1 MNYHHLTIEER
12 SCIRKYYVDGLS
24 YREIARLIGRNV
36 STVSRE
42 IRRNCSHMYD
52 IPTYYPHTAQ
62 KKYLLRRSYCHR
74 GMFHSQEVLDYIEEK
89 LRATWSPEQIA
100 CTPCELKLPSWRT
113 IYRWIY
119 EKYLVNG
126 NLKVL
131 RHKGKSHGVKETRGK
146 YSKGKS
152 IRKRD
157 KSVYSR
163 EEAGHWEADTVVSGQ
178 GKSKACFATLA
189 ERKTR
194 FYIAMKMS
202 DRRAETMENA
212 IVAAL
217 SAFPPQ
223 LVKTITCDRGTEF
236 ANWRRIEERYN
247 AFVAQGCAPEE
258 AERRTV
264 ESMGDPVLAG
274 GALDRVHRPRPAWG
288 PFFMVAALLLAG
300 ALLRFFWSVPVSA
313 QGVYL
318 WREGAYQSLAA
329 ALAGIAV
336 LAAVYFC
343 MDVSLLARWTKA
355 LYIGLAAVSAYGFLA
370 GYTLMN
376 GRRLWTVWGVSYDAT
391 HFSMI
396 FIPIYAAV
404 VYRQRG
410 RGWAG
415 LLVSGFAIVPGL
427 WLCIMVPH
435 LAAACVLG
443 LAGLAVCL
451 VCCAGDW
458 YGLGGKKSF
467 AVVLGVTAGSLV
479 VTFLLVLLLMPGLA
493 GSLQRHLEVL
503 LAPDA
508 NAAGAGYWMNA
519 LRRMWDG
526 MRWLG
531 PGDGSLPLGE
541 KAALGTVGEFAGKA
555 VRELRADY
563 LLAYAGW
570 RYGIACAAALAAAV
584 AGALAWLWRTAL
596 RTRSGIGRLCA
607 VGCCALLTMHG
618 VLNLLSCLGWSSA
631 RGMLPFLDGGWT
643 GVMQA
648 GLAGLLL
655 SAFRL
660 DDVLREPQGTCAPKA
675 PARLVPAGRF
685 AYSDGT
691 LHIRLR

>member
-1 MNYHHLTIEER
+1 
-12 SCIRKYYVDGLS
+12 
-24 YREIARLIGRNV
+24 
-36 STVSRE
+36 
-42 IRRNCSHMYD
+42 
-52 IPTYYPHTAQ
+52 
-62 KKYLLRRSYCHR
+62 
-74 GMFHSQEVLDYIEEK
+74 
-89 LRATWSPEQIA
+89 
-100 CTPCELKLPSWRT
+100 
-113 IYRWIY
+113 
-119 EKYLVNG
+119 
-126 NLKVL
+126 
-131 RHKGKSHGVKETRGK
+131 
-146 YSKGKS
+146 
-152 IRKRD
+152 
-157 KSVYSR
+157 
-163 EEAGHWEADTVVSGQ
+163 
-178 GKSKACFATLA
+178 
-189 ERKTR
+189 
-194 FYIAMKMS
+194 
-202 DRRAETMENA
+202 
-212 IVAAL
+212 
-217 SAFPPQ
+217 
-223 LVKTITCDRGTEF
+223 
-236 ANWRRIEERYN
+236 
-247 AFVAQGCAPEE
+247 
-258 AERRTV
+258 
-264 ESMGDPVLAG
+264 
-274 GALDRVHRPRPAWG
+274 
-288 PFFMVAALLLAG
+288 
-300 ALLRFFWSVPVSA
+300 
-313 QGVYL
+313 
-318 WREGAYQSLAA
+318 
-329 ALAGIAV
+329 
-336 LAAVYFC
+336 

-563 LLAYAGW
+563 LLASAGW

>member
-1 MNYHHLTIEER
+1 
-12 SCIRKYYVDGLS
+12 
-24 YREIARLIGRNV
+24 
-36 STVSRE
+36 
-42 IRRNCSHMYD
+42 
-52 IPTYYPHTAQ
+52 
-62 KKYLLRRSYCHR
+62 
-74 GMFHSQEVLDYIEEK
+74 
-89 LRATWSPEQIA
+89 
-100 CTPCELKLPSWRT
+100 
-113 IYRWIY
+113 
-119 EKYLVNG
+119 
-126 NLKVL
+126 
-131 RHKGKSHGVKETRGK
+131 
-146 YSKGKS
+146 
-152 IRKRD
+152 
-157 KSVYSR
+157 
-163 EEAGHWEADTVVSGQ
+163 
-178 GKSKACFATLA
+178 
-189 ERKTR
+189 
-194 FYIAMKMS
+194 
-202 DRRAETMENA
+202 
-212 IVAAL
+212 
-217 SAFPPQ
+217 
-223 LVKTITCDRGTEF
+223 
-236 ANWRRIEERYN
+236 
-247 AFVAQGCAPEE
+247 
-258 AERRTV
+258 
-264 ESMGDPVLAG
+264 
-274 GALDRVHRPRPAWG
+274 
-288 PFFMVAALLLAG
+288 
-300 ALLRFFWSVPVSA
+300 
-313 QGVYL
+313 
-318 WREGAYQSLAA
+318 
-329 ALAGIAV
+329 
-336 LAAVYFC
+336 
-343 MDVSLLARWTKA
+343 
-355 LYIGLAAVSAYGFLA
+355 
-370 GYTLMN
+370 
-376 GRRLWTVWGVSYDAT
+376 
-391 HFSMI
+391 MI

-675 PARLVPAGRF
+675 PGPPGSRRPLCVQRRHAAHPASVNGVFRAVPGPQPSDKLFYCGEIKKNRMAFAMGFLQQFFQVFTNTGENLNGFFHAQLAGVDGHVVAVGRAPVVVRVEVVVIGALTVRLFDEGPRGVFFYIAHAGDALDAQLHRGVDEHRKHVLAPAQDIIRTTADDDARILFSHIADGIALEQEQLVVGEVIVVIGESWPVRAYPWTGVQKAVGGLFVRLFKQLFYDAALLGRLFQDLFVVEPDAQLFGQAQPNLAPA
-685 AYSDGT
+685 AAELPADANDQML
-691 LHIRLR
+691 LHKSTASP

>member
-1 MNYHHLTIEER
+1 MGQT
-12 SCIRKYYVDGLS
+12 RKEWLQ
-24 YREIARLIGRNV
+24 
-36 STVSRE
+36 TV
-42 IRRNCSHMYD
+42 
-52 IPTYYPHTAQ
+52 TAQ
-62 KKYLLRRSYCHR
+62 LRC
-74 GMFHSQEVLDYIEEK
+74 
-89 LRATWSPEQIA
+89 
-100 CTPCELKLPSWRT
+100 
-113 IYRWIY
+113 
-119 EKYLVNG
+119 
-126 NLKVL
+126 
-131 RHKGKSHGVKETRGK
+131 
-146 YSKGKS
+146 
-152 IRKRD
+152 
-157 KSVYSR
+157 
-163 EEAGHWEADTVVSGQ
+163 
-178 GKSKACFATLA
+178 
-189 ERKTR
+189 
-194 FYIAMKMS
+194 
-202 DRRAETMENA
+202 RRAVPGVERELENH
-212 IVAAL
+212 L
-217 SAFPPQ
+217 SEQ
-223 LVKTITCDRGTEF
+223 
-236 ANWRRIEERYN
+236 YN

-479 VTFLLVLLLMPGLA
+479 VTFLLVLLLMLGLA

-584 AGALAWLWRTAL
+584 AGALAWLWRTAM
-596 RTRSGIGRLCA
+596 RTRSSIGRLCA

>member
-1 MNYHHLTIEER
+1 MGQT
-12 SCIRKYYVDGLS
+12 RKEWLQ
-24 YREIARLIGRNV
+24 
-36 STVSRE
+36 TV
-42 IRRNCSHMYD
+42 
-52 IPTYYPHTAQ
+52 TAQ
-62 KKYLLRRSYCHR
+62 LRC
-74 GMFHSQEVLDYIEEK
+74 
-89 LRATWSPEQIA
+89 
-100 CTPCELKLPSWRT
+100 
-113 IYRWIY
+113 
-119 EKYLVNG
+119 
-126 NLKVL
+126 
-131 RHKGKSHGVKETRGK
+131 
-146 YSKGKS
+146 
-152 IRKRD
+152 
-157 KSVYSR
+157 
-163 EEAGHWEADTVVSGQ
+163 
-178 GKSKACFATLA
+178 
-189 ERKTR
+189 
-194 FYIAMKMS
+194 
-202 DRRAETMENA
+202 RRAVPGVERELENH
-212 IVAAL
+212 L
-217 SAFPPQ
+217 SEQ
-223 LVKTITCDRGTEF
+223 
-236 ANWRRIEERYN
+236 YN

-660 DDVLREPQGTCAPKA
+660 DDVLREPQGTCVPKA

-691 LHIRLR
+691 LHIRLW

>member
-1 MNYHHLTIEER
+1 M
-12 SCIRKYYVDGLS
+12 
-24 YREIARLIGRNV
+24 
-36 STVSRE
+36 
-42 IRRNCSHMYD
+42 
-52 IPTYYPHTAQ
+52 
-62 KKYLLRRSYCHR
+62 
-74 GMFHSQEVLDYIEEK
+74 
-89 LRATWSPEQIA
+89 
-100 CTPCELKLPSWRT
+100 
-113 IYRWIY
+113 
-119 EKYLVNG
+119 
-126 NLKVL
+126 
-131 RHKGKSHGVKETRGK
+131 
-146 YSKGKS
+146 
-152 IRKRD
+152 
-157 KSVYSR
+157 
-163 EEAGHWEADTVVSGQ
+163 
-178 GKSKACFATLA
+178 
-189 ERKTR
+189 
-194 FYIAMKMS
+194 
-202 DRRAETMENA
+202 
-212 IVAAL
+212 
-217 SAFPPQ
+217 
-223 LVKTITCDRGTEF
+223 
-236 ANWRRIEERYN
+236 
-247 AFVAQGCAPEE
+247 
-258 AERRTV
+258 
-264 ESMGDPVLAG
+264 
-274 GALDRVHRPRPAWG
+274 
-288 PFFMVAALLLAG
+288 
-300 ALLRFFWSVPVSA
+300 
-313 QGVYL
+313 
-318 WREGAYQSLAA
+318 
-329 ALAGIAV
+329 
-336 LAAVYFC
+336 
-343 MDVSLLARWTKA
+343 
-355 LYIGLAAVSAYGFLA
+355 
-370 GYTLMN
+370 
-376 GRRLWTVWGVSYDAT
+376 
-391 HFSMI
+391 
-396 FIPIYAAV
+396 
-404 VYRQRG
+404 
-410 RGWAG
+410 
-415 LLVSGFAIVPGL
+415 
-427 WLCIMVPH
+427 
-435 LAAACVLG
+435 
-443 LAGLAVCL
+443 
-451 VCCAGDW
+451 
-458 YGLGGKKSF
+458 
-467 AVVLGVTAGSLV
+467 LGVTAGSLV